1 MINFQKIIKYF
12 AIAFAMFLIVS
23 IISGIIYGLST
34 VGIIF
39 TNSNNITTEMKTTS
53 INSDINSLEIDINS
67 SDLTIKSGDML
78 TIETNNSDINIIEEA
93 ELLSIKE
100 KKNNILSTKNSK
112 LIITL
117 PDKIYNTLAI
127 NIGAGKV
134 NIEKINANSG
144 TIELGAGNIVIDDI
158 IIEKSL
164 NLENGAGDLNIRNG
178 IINNLDLSIG
188 AGSVT
193 LKSKVL
199 GNSKLDCGV
208 GKVNLDLIETK
219 EDYTLKI
226 SKGVGTITVADEK
239 VKENY
244 NYGTGINSIVIDGG
258 VGKVKVNF
266 SE

>member
-39 TNSNNITTEMKTTS
+39 TNSNNITSEMKATS

-67 SDLTIKSGDML
+67 SDLTIKSGDKH
-78 TIETNNSDINIIEEA
+78 EE
-93 ELLSIKE
+93 KNK

-164 NLENGAGDLNIRNG
+164 NLENGAGDLNIKNG

-208 GKVNLDLIETK
+208 GKVNLDLIGTK